1 MDLDFSPEQEMLRDT
16 VRGVCAQYAPLSVVR
31 EMEDDPVGYPTE
43 LWKQLGQL
51 DLVGLRIPE
60 EHGGT
65 GTTMLDAVVVYE
77 ELGRALAPS
86 PHFVSS
92 IMAGG
97 VIARA
102 GTAAQRAEWLPRVA
116 SGETILTPAWLEPD
130 GGFGEPGVQVRAE
143 RDGDGW
149 TLTGVKRHV
158 AFASSAERLLTL
170 ARDDESV
177 ALFLVDPKAA
187 GVTVTQHLTVASDTQ
202 HRVDL
207 DGVRIAEEDRLG
219 GVGPGVD
226 SKAGWSAWHDAMLEG
241 IILLAAYAMGGAQH
255 ALEITNQYAKDRVQF
270 DRPIGSMQAISHYLA
285 DAVTVVDGGRTLVH
299 EAGWAVDAGRSV
311 DRLAPMAKLFAC
323 KTFRDVTATG
333 QQIFGGVGFT
343 LESDIQL
350 YFRRA
355 KALQLSWWNDRYL
368 EELVATDVLDT

>member
-1 MDLDFSPEQEMLRDT
+1 
-16 VRGVCAQYAPLSVVR
+16 
-31 EMEDDPVGYPTE
+31 
-43 LWKQLGQL
+43 
-51 DLVGLRIPE
+51 
-60 EHGGT
+60 
-65 GTTMLDAVVVYE
+65 
-77 ELGRALAPS
+77 
-86 PHFVSS
+86 VSS
-92 IMAGG
+92 IMSGG

-102 GTAAQRAEWLPRVA
+102 GTDAQRAEWLPRIA
-116 SGETILTPAWLEPD
+116 SGEAILTPAWLEPG

-158 AFASSAERLLTL
+158 TFASSAERLLTL
-170 ARDDESV
+170 ARGDDGV
-177 ALFLVDPKAA
+177 AIFLVDPAAA
-187 GVTVTQHLTVASDTQ
+187 GVMLAQHLTVASDTQ
-202 HRVDL
+202 YRVDL
-207 DGVRIAEEDRLG
+207 DGVRVAEADRLG
-219 GVGPGVD
+219 RVD
-226 SKAGWSAWHDAMLEG
+226 AGSGWTAWHDAMLEG
-241 IILLAAYAMGGAQH
+241 IVLLAAFAMGGVQH

-299 EAGWAVDAGRSV
+299 EAGWAVDTGRSI

-323 KTFRDVTATG
+323 KTFRDVTATA

-368 EELVATDVLDT
+368 EELVATDVLER